1 MAATT
6 EPAAHSSGA
15 GDTPRVVPAPL
26 PVRVPAPRAHTGGVR
41 IAIRVRPGASR
52 TEVAGA
58 YGDALVVR
66 VGARAVDGA
75 ATEAALAAVAD
86 AFGVRRREVTLV
98 SGTTSRDKVVEV
110 HGVDPELAARLV
122 TLRDGI

>member
-1 MAATT
+1 MTA
-6 EPAAHSSGA
+6 PRQGRGPRA
-15 GDTPRVVPAPL
+15 GPL
-26 PVRVPAPRAHTGGVR
+26 PQTGGVR

-86 AFGVRRREVTLV
+86 AFGVRRRQVTLV
-98 SGTTSRDKVVEV
+98 SGATSRDKVVDVPGDEAV
-110 HGVDPELAARLV
+110 LTARLV
-122 TLRDGI
+122 ALRDEA